1 MGQGWE
7 TERLKVRERARKRER
22 VRESEMG
29 GGFSHEVSLIELSGG
44 LAAGND
50 DNIPVG
56 AELDDLVLQSTSCGE
71 KLTLSFGAM
80 P

>member
-1 MGQGWE
+1 MGNGEIDSEGEIEGEGEGKGEGEGDE
-7 TERLKVRERARKRER
+7 T
-22 VRESEMG
+22 G

>member
-1 MGQGWE
+1 MGNGE
-7 TERLKVRERARKRER
+7 I
-22 VRESEMG
+22 ESEGEGEEKGEGEGDEMG

-44 LAAGND
+44 LAARDD

-56 AELDDLVLQSTSCGE
+56 AELDDLVLQRTSCGE
-71 KLTLSFGAM
+71 ELTLSFGAM